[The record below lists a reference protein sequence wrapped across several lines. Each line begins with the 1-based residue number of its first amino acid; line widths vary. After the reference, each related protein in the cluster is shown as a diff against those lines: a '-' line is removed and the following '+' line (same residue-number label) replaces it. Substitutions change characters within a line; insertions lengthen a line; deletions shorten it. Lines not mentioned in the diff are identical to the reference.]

1 MNQKIFK
8 AIFSVATSVLIL
20 GFILFCWI
28 AHDYSNIQIGEM
40 AQNEIVYLARGI
52 EKEGLEYLDSIE
64 LDNHRI
70 TWVDSQG
77 NVLFDNQQPAA
88 KMENHLEREEIRE
101 AMAQGTGQST
111 RYSTTMAKKTINYAI
126 QLNDGSVLRLSQTKD
141 SVWSVLFTLL
151 QPMLFVLL
159 IAIVL
164 SAILAR
170 YLSNRIVE
178 PLNHLD
184 LDEPSKN
191 EIYEELN
198 PLIAR
203 LEFQKHE
210 IQKRMEL
217 LTSRQN
223 EFRTITENMKEG
235 LIVLDSSGNLLS
247 YNCQAQ
253 YILDFNEH
261 LKYQNISMIHQSFEI
276 SHALN
281 EARLGKAL
289 TQEIAIGDKY
299 YQLISN
305 PVMENEKSVGVVMMI
320 WDITETHAREALRR
334 EFSANVS
341 HELKTP
347 LTSIS
352 GYAEII
358 QTGIAKSEDIC
369 RFAGKIYDESKRLLH
384 LVNDIIQL
392 SELDEKGMSEK
403 KSPCAL
409 KPIIQSVVDK
419 LSDHA
424 TKASVKIYCQLDD
437 LKILGIDHL
446 LYEMFYNIIENA
458 IKYNKENGEVY
469 IKLQEQGDFISFS
482 CKDNGIGIPFDMQE
496 RVFERFYRVDKS
508 HSKEIGGTGLGLSI
522 VKHGANIHHATIQ
535 LDSILSKGTK
545 LTLHFPKYNEKI

>member
-253 YILDFNEH
+253 NILDFNEH